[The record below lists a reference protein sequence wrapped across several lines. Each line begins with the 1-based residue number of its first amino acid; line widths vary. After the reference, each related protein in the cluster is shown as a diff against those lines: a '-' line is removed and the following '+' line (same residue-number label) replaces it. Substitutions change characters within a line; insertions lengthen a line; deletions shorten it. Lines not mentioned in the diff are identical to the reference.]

1 MWKTVKLGDV
11 CDLQN
16 GFAFKSSDYVDN
28 SNTLNIRMS
37 NIRPNGKFDE
47 SHNIKFLPDNYATKY
62 AEYKLIEGDLIIAM
76 TDMAGNPKILGMP
89 TIVKNLDGRAFL
101 LNQRVGKLHKFSD
114 EIFVPYLCHFLSTL
128 KNFFKNKGAGGLQIN
143 ISKKDILSAKIP
155 LPPLAEQQ
163 RIVAKLDAAFAE
175 IDVAIEAAEKMLSN
189 AETMRTKFVCQTFQT
204 LDAVSS
210 RLEDVTE
217 ILNGFAFK
225 SGDFTTSAGT
235 NVVKITNVGIRE
247 FIETDDTQLPIE
259 FAKNYSKVSVKEG
272 DVVFAL
278 TRTIINGGLKV
289 ARIPEAYHGAL
300 LNQRVAAVTAS
311 RDSIDTDFLYLYL
324 SSDIVKDY
332 VIEHV
337 NTLMQPNLSIADLR
351 NLEIPVATLKE
362 QRLTAQ
368 RIEEISSRCTEIQD
382 TAKRKIREYISL
394 KSAILAQELQSEAA

>member
-1 MWKTVKLGDV
+1 MWKTVKLGDI

-128 KNFFKNKGAGGLQIN
+128 KNFYKNKGAGGLQIN
-143 ISKKDILSAKIP
+143 ISKKDILSAKIR

-175 IDVAIEAAEKMLSN
+175 IDGAIE
-189 AETMRTKFVCQTFQT
+189 
-204 LDAVSS
+204 
-210 RLEDVTE
+210 
-217 ILNGFAFK
+217 
-225 SGDFTTSAGT
+225 
-235 NVVKITNVGIRE
+235 VVKNKMIEISSLYENSITAE
-247 FIETDDTQLPIE
+247 FINIDGCVEKKLSDVCEKITDGTHQTPKYFEEGYIFLSSKNVTSRKIDWENVRYIDESQHIQMQKRIAPRVGDVLL
-259 FAKNYSKVSVKEG
+259 AKNGTTGVAAIVDR
-272 DVVFAL
+272 DVVFDIYVSLAWL
-278 TRTIINGGLKV
+278 RSRGDVLPEYLLEYVNSKMAREQFNIRTKGIGVPNLHLQEIREVVIRFPKDKEKQK
-289 ARIPEAYHGAL
+289 I
-300 LNQRVAAVTAS
+300 
-311 RDSIDTDFLYLYL
+311 
-324 SSDIVKDY
+324 IVKK
-332 VIEHV
+332 
-337 NTLMQPNLSIADLR
+337 
-351 NLEIPVATLKE
+351 LKNIDDACNSYKQLNE
-362 QRLTAQ
+362 QKLQ
-368 RIEEISSRCTEIQD
+368 SLV
-382 TAKRKIREYISL
+382 SL

>member
-1 MWKTVKLGDV
+1 MWKTVKLGDI

-47 SHNIKFLPDNYATKY
+47 FHNIKFLPDNYATKY

-128 KNFFKNKGAGGLQIN
+128 KNFYKNKGAGGLQIN
-143 ISKKDILSAKIP
+143 ISKKDILSAKIR

-175 IDVAIEAAEKMLSN
+175 IDGAIE
-189 AETMRTKFVCQTFQT
+189 
-204 LDAVSS
+204 
-210 RLEDVTE
+210 
-217 ILNGFAFK
+217 
-225 SGDFTTSAGT
+225 
-235 NVVKITNVGIRE
+235 VVKNKMIEISSLYENSITAE
-247 FIETDDTQLPIE
+247 FINIDGCVEKKLSDVCEKITDGTHQTPKYFEEGYIFLSSKNVTSRKIDWENVRYIDESQHIQMQKRIAPRVGDVLL
-259 FAKNYSKVSVKEG
+259 AKNGTTGVAAIVDR
-272 DVVFAL
+272 DVVFDIYVSLAWL
-278 TRTIINGGLKV
+278 RSRGDVLPEYLLEYVNSKMAREQFNIRTKGIGVPNLHLQEIREVVIRFPKDKEKQK
-289 ARIPEAYHGAL
+289 I
-300 LNQRVAAVTAS
+300 
-311 RDSIDTDFLYLYL
+311 
-324 SSDIVKDY
+324 IVKK
-332 VIEHV
+332 
-337 NTLMQPNLSIADLR
+337 
-351 NLEIPVATLKE
+351 LKNIDDACNSYKQLNE
-362 QRLTAQ
+362 QKLQ
-368 RIEEISSRCTEIQD
+368 SLV
-382 TAKRKIREYISL
+382 SL